1 MCRVSLA
8 PRKDPHYMRVSV
20 RLVVGAWSPCTA
32 IMLTVAWTGEV
43 VFAPQPVQRPTPNMA
58 TASTSI
64 CKPRRFRQPKQH
76 REIASAE
83 PGNNALV
90 PEREASCIGVV
101 VIVSVDEAIE
111 PEGVTVDG
119 EKVHDAHEGN
129 AEQVRE
135 VSAANPFCGVTNTVV
150 VPLVPAAM
158 VSDAGETSTEK
169 LGEAANWPMVKL
181 AEATAL
187 VE

>member
-1 MCRVSLA
+1 
-8 PRKDPHYMRVSV
+8 
-20 RLVVGAWSPCTA
+20 
-32 IMLTVAWTGEV
+32 
-43 VFAPQPVQRPTPNMA
+43 MA

-83 PGNNALV
+83 PGNNALE
-90 PEREASCIGVV
+90 PEREACCTGVV

-129 AEQVRE
+129 PAQVRE
-135 VSAANPFCGVTNTVV
+135 VSAANPFCGVTSTVV
-150 VPLVPAAM
+150 VPLVPATMA
-158 VSDAGETSTEK
+158 SDAGETSTEK

-187 VE
+187 VELPLATAMACNVSVEDIAMGPEYTAELVVGVEPFVV

>member
-1 MCRVSLA
+1 
-8 PRKDPHYMRVSV
+8 MRVSV
-20 RLVVGAWSPCTA
+20 RLVVGARSPCAA
-32 IMLTVAWTGEV
+32 ITVTVAWTGEV
-43 VFAPQPVQRPTPNMA
+43 IFAPQPMQRPAPNMA

-64 CKPRRFRQPKQH
+64 CKPRRLRQPTQH

-83 PGNNALV
+83 PGNNALE

-129 AEQVRE
+129 PAQVRE
-135 VSAANPFCGVTNTVV
+135 VSAENPFCGVTSTVA
-150 VPLVPAAM
+150 VPLVPAATA
-158 VSDAGETSTEK
+158 SDAGETSTEK
-169 LGEAANWPMVKL
+169 LGEVANWPMRSEEHTSEL
-181 AEATAL
+181 QS
-187 VE
+187 